1 LWNDGHNTCM
11 LDDDDDDDDT
21 KAELRHAG
29 EKR

>member
-11 LDDDDDDDDT
+11 LDDDDDDDT